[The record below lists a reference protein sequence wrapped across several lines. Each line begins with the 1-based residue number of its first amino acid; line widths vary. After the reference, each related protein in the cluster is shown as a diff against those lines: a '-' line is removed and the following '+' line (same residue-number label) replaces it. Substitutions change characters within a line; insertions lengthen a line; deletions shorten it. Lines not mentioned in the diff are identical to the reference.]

1 MSHLDVEGEGED
13 GKSLV
18 TVAVVMKKKMVK
30 AKAKAKSPNIPK
42 DDAKA
47 IPDEL
52 KNAVIQAAQ
61 SVGAGNVPSK
71 LHE

>member
-1 MSHLDVEGEGED
+1 MVSP
-13 GKSLV
+13 V
-18 TVAVVMKKKMVK
+18 TVAVAMKKKM
-30 AKAKAKSPNIPK
+30 AKVMAKAKSPTIPK

-61 SVGAGNVPSK
+61 SVGAGNVPSNCTNSWTVD
-71 LHE
+71 